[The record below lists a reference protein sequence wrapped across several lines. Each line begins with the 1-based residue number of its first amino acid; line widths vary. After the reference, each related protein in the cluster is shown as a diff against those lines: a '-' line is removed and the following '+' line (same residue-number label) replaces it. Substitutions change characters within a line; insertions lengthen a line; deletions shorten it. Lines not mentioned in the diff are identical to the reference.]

1 MPIEAAP
8 QQEGVAEL
16 LAHLNDQG
24 DAEYAETVTDTY
36 EVIERVY
43 AATMPKGVSVG
54 LAASANPS
62 A

>member
-1 MPIEAAP
+1 MPDDTARQE
-8 QQEGVAEL
+8 EGVAEL

-24 DAEYAETVTDTY
+24 GAEYAESVTETY